1 MGLFN
6 IFGGKI
12 ITPAERRSK
21 SLERLRKEGVMVNE
35 NLPLLPSSEE
45 VKFKSND
52 EIMNRIIAAFTAIQ
66 VALKNKFIQKHLLV
80 M

>member
-6 IFGGKI
+6 IFGGKK
-12 ITPAERRSK
+12 ITSAERRSK
-21 SLERLRKEGVMVNE
+21 SLERLRKEGVKINE

-45 VKFKSND
+45 VKFKSDD

>member
-6 IFGGKI
+6 IFGGKK

-21 SLERLRKEGVMVNE
+21 SLERLRKEGVKINE

-45 VKFKSND
+45 VKFKS
-52 EIMNRIIAAFTAIQ
+52 
-66 VALKNKFIQKHLLV
+66 
-80 M
+80 